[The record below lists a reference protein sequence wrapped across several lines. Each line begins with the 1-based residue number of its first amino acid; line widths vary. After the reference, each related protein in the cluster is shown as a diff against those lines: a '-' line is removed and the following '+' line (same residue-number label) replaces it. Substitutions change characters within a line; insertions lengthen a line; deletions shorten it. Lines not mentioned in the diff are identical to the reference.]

1 MSTLVIQ
8 DSQWCIKLLKV
19 LMDIYY
25 GTKRLYFQTILF
37 VPLAHKENLWLD
49 NPFLRLVMNIH
60 RFHKEFKEIY
70 VDQSIH
76 LVDHFIIFIILIDAS
91 TRWTQVCL
99 LSTSNIIFARL
110 IAQIIRLRAQFPYYP
125 IKTMRVNS
133 VNILNL

>member
-1 MSTLVIQ
+1 MMHKIIES
-8 DSQWCIKLLKV
+8 SNGHLLRNQKIV
-19 LMDIYY
+19 FSNKIICTY
-25 GTKRLYFQTILF
+25 
-37 VPLAHKENLWLD
+37 KENLWLD
-49 NPFLRLVMNIH
+49 NPLLRLVMNIH

-76 LVDHFIIFIILIDAS
+76 LVDHFIIFISLIDAS